1 MERYLSILWLNVNE
15 PLHSHKQTNNQIV
28 FLHRGYARIQGKMF
42 SGFLII
48 EHHRTK
54 QMLIQPVWTLQQ
66 TEFQKFISRH
76 LWRSLINYSKTKQF
90 YVFSDI
96 AEWGEVMVSFCNCVW
111 NALCTC
117 PGTHTSSLHWETK
130 FQLQWP
136 WIHFQFGEKNTHCGA
151 GEEILYYHIVTI
163 FLLQVFLIGMWGRVR
178 GFRLGFP
185 DTY

>member
-1 MERYLSILWLNVNE
+1 MNLYIPAN
-15 PLHSHKQTNNQIV
+15 KQTNNQIV
-28 FLHRGYARIQGKMF
+28 FLHRGYARVQGKMF

-76 LWRSLINYSKTKQF
+76 LWRSLITYSKTKQF

-96 AEWGEVMVSFCNCVW
+96 AEWGEVMISFCNCVW

-117 PGTHTSSLHWETK
+117 PGTHTSFLHGETK

-136 WIHFQFGEKNTHCGA
+136 WIHFQFGEKKHSLWC
-151 GEEILYYHIVTI
+151 
-163 FLLQVFLIGMWGRVR
+163 WGRNTV
-178 GFRLGFP
+178 LPHHHNFP
-185 DTY
+185 LTGILNWDVGQGPGV